1 MANKEDFVEVNSKDE
16 KDNEV
21 TVWVKKPATKDYKTS
36 QVEYNRAFRE
46 ALEGGAILKKK
57 LGEYMR
63 SQGLWD
69 DAKDS
74 EERTLLDQIAS
85 LEGKLKKGG
94 IPLQEAK
101 EKALELR
108 KVRVQFRNLIAE
120 RTLLDSNTVE
130 GQADNARFNALV
142 VCCVLNEDKSTP
154 KFEDVKGY
162 DKVGA
167 EPWAIEAASEL
178 ASLMYELDPDYDNT
192 LEENKFL
199 KNYNFANKENHLVNS
214 DGHPIF
220 LDTDEDGD
228 EVERLVDEDLRF
240 IAYRTDEGY
249 QNQDPEDRY
258 YVNRE
263 GAEVDKEGELTVDE
277 FTPFL
282 DGSGKPV
289 PPPVKEEE
297 ESSDEVAETSEED
310 ESGEDI
316 TEETAE
322 NTESDESPEKP
333 APKKKGRPKKTEE
346 VT

>member
-1 MANKEDFVEVNSKDE
+1 MANKEDFVEVNSKDDN
-16 KDNEV
+16 DNEV
-21 TVWVKKPATKDYKTS
+21 TVFVKKPSTKDYKTS

-69 DAKDS
+69 DTKDS
-74 EERTLLDQIAS
+74 EERSLLNEIAT

-108 KVRVQFRNLIAE
+108 KVRVKFRNLIAE

-167 EPWAIEAASEL
+167 EPWAVEAAGEL

-228 EVERLVDEDLRF
+228 EIERLVDKDLRF

-249 QNQDPEDRY
+249 ENQDPEDSY
-258 YVNRE
+258 YVNKE
-263 GAEVDKEGELTVDE
+263 GVEIDKEGEPVEDNFE
-277 FTPFL
+277 PFL
-282 DGSGKPV
+282 DASGKPV
-289 PPPVKEEE
+289 PPPVEEEE
-297 ESSDEVAETSEED
+297 ESSDETAEASEED
-310 ESGEDI
+310 ESGEDS

-322 NTESDESPEKP
+322 NTEDEEASEKA